1 MKQNPLLF
9 SIIIPT
15 YNRADSLGRCLESLA
30 QQKFKN
36 FEVLICDDGSTDNTR
51 DIVDL
56 FEQKLNQKY
65 ILNKNSGGP
74 AGPRNIGVA
83 NARGEWLCFLDS
95 DDWYAEDKLEYVSKM
110 NLETVDFIYHNLF
123 IVQNDVVIN
132 QIKSRHLSN
141 TDAYHDLL
149 FNMNAIPTSSVCVRK
164 SIFDK
169 TSGFLEKK
177 EIIGLEDF
185 QLWLNLAKNGTRF
198 KYIDKPLGFYFVGND
213 KLTVTDERQINR
225 YKYFY
230 QEFIDLEVNQANK
243 NKIEAALQYHI
254 GWVYYKNKDY
264 KKAVSFLLQSLF
276 AGSTTIKLRSLYFFI
291 RAFLRF

>member
-1 MKQNPLLF
+1 MNQNPPLF

-15 YNRADSLGRCLESLA
+15 YNRAEALNKCLESLVN
-30 QQKFKN
+30 QKFKN
-36 FEVLICDDGSTDNTR
+36 FEVLICDDGSTDNTSE
-51 DIVDL
+51 IVDL

-65 ILNKNSGGP
+65 LVGKNSGGP

-83 NARGEWLCFLDS
+83 NAAGEWLCFLDS
-95 DDWYAEDKLEYVSKM
+95 DDWYAEDKLEYVSKI
-110 NLETVDFIYHNLF
+110 NLENVDFIYHNLF
-123 IVQNDVVIN
+123 IVKNDKVIN
-132 QIKSRHLSN
+132 EIKSRHLSTSN
-141 TDAYHDLL
+141 AYHDLL

-164 SIFDK
+164 SVFDK

-185 QLWLNLAKNGTRF
+185 QLWINLAKNGARF
-198 KYIDKPLGFYFVGND
+198 QYIDKPLGFYFVGND

-225 YKYFY
+225 YKCFY
-230 QEFIDLEVNQANK
+230 QEFIDLETNPANK
-243 NKIEAALQYHI
+243 TKIEGALHYHI

-264 KKAVSFLLQSLF
+264 KKSLPFLTKALSE
-276 AGSTTIKLRSLYFFI
+276 GSKIIRLRSFYFLV